1 MNSSNSIIKLTDSFD
16 SIIEKKNYTTEYIKD
31 YFNIKTVEDFI
42 KILPYKHTIISFL
55 VSNSFHNFPSDIQLY
70 PHFYHFFIYWEK

>member
-42 KILPYKHTIISFL
+42 KIQAYNYKEI
-55 VSNSFHNFPSDIQLY
+55 
-70 PHFYHFFIYWEK
+70 K